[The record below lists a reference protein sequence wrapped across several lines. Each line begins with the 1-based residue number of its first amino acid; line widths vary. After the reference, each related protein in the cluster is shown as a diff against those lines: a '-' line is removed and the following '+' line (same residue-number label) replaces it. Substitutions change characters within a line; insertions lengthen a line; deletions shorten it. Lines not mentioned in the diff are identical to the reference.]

1 MVVIVEGG
9 LASVPCNKL
18 DGDRL
23 SGKDSGMRRGVVHGC
38 GMGVGARAA
47 QLSRF
52 FFFFLNPNLYSAA
65 RTKEYRGG
73 HVTVRIML
81 RRVW

>member
-1 MVVIVEGG
+1 MSALTVLGGRPHSVMVVIVEGG

-52 FFFFLNPNLYSAA
+52 VLITALNRSIICRLS
-65 RTKEYRGG
+65 GM
-73 HVTVRIML
+73 V
-81 RRVW
+81 